1 MCVSHGAPPPSLIE
15 RVYVCVTWCPPP
27 PPPPPLTP
35 DDKTVE
41 AKRAIPREATRD
53 SSPPSSSSPQCKKV
67 FLGGLSVDTE
77 EKDIRE
83 VLEEIGPVRQPL

>member
-1 MCVSHGAPPPSLIE
+1 MFVCVCEGEGEEIERECMCVSHGAPLA
-15 RVYVCVTWCPPP
+15 R
-27 PPPPPLTP
+27 TP